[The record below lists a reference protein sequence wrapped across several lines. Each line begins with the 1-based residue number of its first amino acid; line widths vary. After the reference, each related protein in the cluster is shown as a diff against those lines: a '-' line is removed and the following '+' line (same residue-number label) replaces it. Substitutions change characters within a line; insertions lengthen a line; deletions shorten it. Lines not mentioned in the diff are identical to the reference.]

1 MNDALDGLK
10 TFGNPCKLTQLTQRV
25 FCTSV
30 EVVVMDVA
38 DQRLHV
44 VVFWWKN
51 ERDDRGDA
59 ATSTEV
65 KYMASILFGILTFY
79 PVSQRCCTGAMQH

>member
-1 MNDALDGLK
+1 MFFKVPLASKARMNDALDGLK

-25 FCTSV
+25 FCTGV

-44 VVFWWKN
+44 VVFWRKN
-51 ERDDRGDA
+51 KREYDFVG
-59 ATSTEV
+59 
-65 KYMASILFGILTFY
+65 
-79 PVSQRCCTGAMQH
+79 